1 MANGRIERWITTDEG
16 NHLPII
22 DGKIS
27 PEKHD
32 KKANEKA
39 FAEGLTGDN
48 GFELTS
54 TAKFVKDSML

>member
-32 KKANEKA
+32 KKPK
-39 FAEGLTGDN
+39 G
-48 GFELTS
+48 
-54 TAKFVKDSML
+54 